1 MKSVLLKC
9 KFNVKETFFDKDKV
23 TKRKK
28 IKLVYCQN
36 FINLNVQEDLSLVL
50 STTIQAEYLNSLII
64 T

>member
-1 MKSVLLKC
+1 MKC

-50 STTIQAEYLNSLII
+50 STTTQAEYLNSLII